1 MPEHRS
7 HGRPRAQPPRY
18 DELPA
23 GIPAP
28 EQGQARQ
35 ERTPDGKLLP
45 GASTIPSLG
54 GKALKGRTALSH
66 RIDSETIP
74 SAYRKRARSH
84 RRATCAEL
92 ARDFGGGQCGVMAS
106 TFVRIGSV
114 AIALAEES
122 LDSGNR
128 EEWRKQS
135 ALAMSALN
143 YAREHAATA
152 ATSRPKYDGKLAP
165 WFIEVD
171 DDEPDPAKGGSN
183 G

>member
-23 GIPAP
+23 GLPAP
-28 EQGQARQ
+28 EQAEAGQ
-35 ERTPDGKLLP
+35 ERRPDGTLAP
-45 GASTIPSLG
+45 GASTIPRLG

-74 SAYRKRARSH
+74 TAYRKRARAH

-92 ARDFGGGQCGVMAS
+92 ARDFGGGQCGVMGS
-106 TFVRIGSV
+106 TFVRIGSM
-114 AIALAEES
+114 AIALAEEA
-122 LDSGNR
+122 LDLGNR

-143 YAREHAATA
+143 YAREHTATA
-152 ATSRPKYDGKLAP
+152 ATSRPKHAGKRAP
-165 WFIEVD
+165 WLLP
-171 DDEPDPAKGGSN
+171 DEGDK
-183 G
+183 

>member
-7 HGRPRAQPPRY
+7 QGRPRVQPPRF
-18 DELPA
+18 DELPP
-23 GIPAP
+23 GVPAP
-28 EQGQARQ
+28 EQAEAGQ
-35 ERTPDGKLLP
+35 ERRADGTIAP
-45 GASTIPSLG
+45 GASTIPSRG
-54 GKALKGRTALSH
+54 GKALKGRTSLSH
-66 RIDSETIP
+66 RIDSDTIP
-74 SAYRKRARSH
+74 TPYRKRARAH

-114 AIALAEES
+114 AIALAEEA
-122 LDSGNR
+122 LDGGNR

-152 ATSRPKYDGKLAP
+152 ATSRPRHAGKLAP
-165 WFIEVD
+165 WFRPTEK
-171 DDEPDPAKGGSN
+171 P
-183 G
+183 